1 LSETQEFLKPRQL
14 YPAIQGGFNS
24 LAVARRNCLCKNA
37 GQKFA
42 DKCMRSLM
50 RSKLVFVLLAGLT
63 TVVSCKTNNP
73 TQPSANAP
81 QASEASASP
90 ATEANQPLSLSP
102 AETATAKPSVDACA
116 LISGQEIESV
126 QGESVKET
134 KLSGQS
140 TGGFTISQCFFTL
153 PTFTNS
159 ISLMVAQKGEG
170 TDARDPKD
178 FWRSTFHDK
187 KEKAGERKKGEE
199 KEESAPPQRVSGIGD
214 EAFWLGNQVS
224 GALYVLKGN
233 SYVRISIGGPSNEAS
248 KRRSKT
254 LAQKAIARL

>member
-1 LSETQEFLKPRQL
+1 LPMQECGAK
-14 YPAIQGGFNS
+14 S
-24 LAVARRNCLCKNA
+24 VAR
-37 GQKFA
+37 
-42 DKCMRSLM
+42 CMRSLM
-50 RSKLVFVLLAGLT
+50 RSKLLFVLLAGLI
-63 TVVSCKTNNP
+63 TVAGCKTTNP
-73 TQPSANAP
+73 TQRSANGP
-81 QASEASASP
+81 QAAEASVSP
-90 ATEANQPLSLSP
+90 AADANQPPSISP
-102 AETATAKPSVDACA
+102 AETSTAKPRVDACS
-116 LISGQEIESV
+116 LINTQEIESV

-140 TGGFTISQCFFTL
+140 TGGFSISQCFFTL

-187 KEKAGERKKGEE
+187 KEKARKRKKGEE
-199 KEESAPPQRVSGIGD
+199 KEDSAPPQRVFGIGD
-214 EAFWLGNQVS
+214 EAFWMGNQVS

-248 KRRSKT
+248 KGRSKS